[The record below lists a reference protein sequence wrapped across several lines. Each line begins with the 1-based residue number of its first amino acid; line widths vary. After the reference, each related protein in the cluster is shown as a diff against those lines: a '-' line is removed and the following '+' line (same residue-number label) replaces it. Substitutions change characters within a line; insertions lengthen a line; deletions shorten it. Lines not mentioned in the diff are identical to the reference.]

1 MTAKVITIAQH
12 KGGAG
17 KTTLAAH
24 LAVALTGMKK
34 SVALIDMDPQ
44 RSLSIWHRLR
54 NQFYDGLRDRPALHE
69 VEESQLIGAV
79 RKLASDHDVVVIDTP
94 PHAESEPRLSIRAA
108 NLVVLPVQPSPM
120 DVWAT
125 LPTLNLAEREGIPVL
140 IVLNRVPPRASLT
153 EALLPVIKKLE
164 GSMAR
169 ARLGNRTLFA
179 SALSEGRGATEA
191 KPSSTAAR
199 EINRLAKEVLR
210 KAR

>member
-125 LPTLNLAEREGIPVL
+125 LPTLSLAEREGVAAM
-140 IVLNRVPPRASLT
+140 IVLNRVPPRANLT

>member
-1 MTAKVITIAQH
+1 MTAKVITVAQH

-24 LAVALTGMKK
+24 LAVAMTGMKK
-34 SVALIDMDPQ
+34 SVALVDMDPQ

-54 NQFYDGLRDRPALHE
+54 NQFYADRADRPSLHE
-69 VEESQLIGAV
+69 VDESRLTREIQ
-79 RKLASDHDVVVIDTP
+79 KLAAHHDVVIIDTP

-108 NLVVLPVQPSPM
+108 DLVVLPVQPSPM

-125 LPTLNLAEREGIPVL
+125 LPTLSLAEREGIPVL

-164 GSMAR
+164 GSMAQ
-169 ARLGNRTLFA
+169 ARMGNRTLFA
-179 SALSEGRGATEA
+179 AALSEGRGATEA
-191 KPSSTAAR
+191 KPTSTAAR